1 MSSFGEKL
9 DLFDC
14 IYVHQPEIWPTVE
27 AYQEVVSN
35 GMLFCILFNIWDFCA
50 RGFATTATLILLKVQ
65 VVHHNYAWKVN
76 YDGYVVHRN
85 KDSWKKCREIEK
97 SHNQDTGWMMN
108 EKVILCL
115 SMKFTWRS
123 NIQWHKVVLKGK
135 KLQMFTII
143 SYAMATSLSN

>member
-27 AYQEVVSN
+27 AHQEVVSN

-50 RGFATTATLILLKVQ
+50 RGFATTATIILLKVQ

-85 KDSWKKCREIEK
+85 QDSCKKCREIEK
-97 SHNQDTGWMMN
+97 KSQSGHRVNDECKSNTLSFN
-108 EKVILCL
+108 EI
-115 SMKFTWRS
+115 SMRIKYSMTQGCFKR
-123 NIQWHKVVLKGK
+123 K
-135 KLQMFTII
+135 KTANVH
-143 SYAMATSLSN
+143 YY